1 MIDEFTTVSLH
12 GKTVGEDVQKI
23 AKEVNI
29 HHHTRTC
36 KKYDETCRFKFPRYP
51 IHKTIIA
58 QPLKCSSEEKKI
70 KQEKNDEILQAVMK
84 ILVDDKRI
92 MEIMNDFNKEEESKA
107 EHQKF
112 IKKRIKKMCKI
123 A

>member
-1 MIDEFTTVSLH
+1 MGKNGSLVNGSKEQIKDERIEKPLRGISEAFKKLKNDIPLNDLELKALTNMIDEFTTVSLH

-51 IHKTIIA
+51 
-58 QPLKCSSEEKKI
+58 
-70 KQEKNDEILQAVMK
+70 
-84 ILVDDKRI
+84 R
-92 MEIMNDFNKEEESKA
+92 
-107 EHQKF
+107 
-112 IKKRIKKMCKI
+112 
-123 A
+123 